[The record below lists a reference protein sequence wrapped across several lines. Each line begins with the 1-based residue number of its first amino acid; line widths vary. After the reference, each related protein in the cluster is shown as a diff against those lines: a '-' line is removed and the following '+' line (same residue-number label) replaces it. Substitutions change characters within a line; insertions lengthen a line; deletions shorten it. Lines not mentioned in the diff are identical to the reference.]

1 MLPGEKSG
9 WLIYRTCFKL
19 FRRKHSNNGCVAL
32 CLNEEK
38 KSADRGGSRSV
49 RGGLSVR
56 GKGLTAWKGRGLAEG
71 DFDAVNDVDGGGE
84 SSEGGFVRRGDYL
97 HAGEVVN
104 AILSVLVS
112 YDAADGACLDDVM
125 ELESGRCIGGVAE
138 VEVAFGEGDYVV
150 TFCGVLLPEGLNHLV
165 EAFAPL
171 CVGELDGFT
180 AIDGEGGVA

>member
-1 MLPGEKSG
+1 
-9 WLIYRTCFKL
+9 
-19 FRRKHSNNGCVAL
+19 
-32 CLNEEK
+32 
-38 KSADRGGSRSV
+38 
-49 RGGLSVR
+49 
-56 GKGLTAWKGRGLAEG
+56 
-71 DFDAVNDVDGGGE
+71 
-84 SSEGGFVRRGDYL
+84 
-97 HAGEVVN
+97 
-104 AILSVLVS
+104 
-112 YDAADGACLDDVM
+112 M